1 MVYRLSRPVNRPPRA
16 ANRTGPV
23 DLLPVRLTGGGD
35 RLAGLQARLAGDG
48 RRTGLNEGG
57 ADEGGATEPSGSRTP
72 G

>member
-1 MVYRLSRPVNRPPRA
+1 MVFHLSSPVNRPPRT

-35 RLAGLQARLAGDG
+35 RLAELRARLAGDG
-48 RRTGLNEGG
+48 RRTGVNEGG
-57 ADEGGATEPSGSRTP
+57 ADEGGATEGSGSQTR